1 MENIIQNEVTQA
13 IISRRSIRDFKP
25 DQISELQLKTII
37 NCGFHAPS
45 GMNCQGWYLS
55 VIQNKQLLDEIHQ
68 EHIRSLPPVEKLPPV
83 MQERLKNPDYN
94 VFFHAPTVIM
104 VSHAEKAGS
113 LNCGFLGQNMVLT
126 AQSLGL
132 GTCYLGGILQLL
144 LAPEGQPFLDQM
156 KIPDGYS
163 PCFLIAV
170 GQPNEQPAMR
180 ERDFTRYVMI

>member
-1 MENIIQNEVTQA
+1 MDTMIQNDVTKA
-13 IISRRSIRDFKP
+13 IASRRSVRDFKP
-25 DQISELQLKTII
+25 EQLTDAQLQTIL
-37 NCGFHAPS
+37 NCGFLAPS
-45 GMNCQGWYLS
+45 GMNCQGWFLS
-55 VIQNKQLLDEIHQ
+55 VIQNRQLLDAIHQ
-68 EHIRSLPPVEKLPPV
+68 EHIRSLPPVEQLPPV
-83 MQERLKNPDYN
+83 LQERLKNPHYD

-104 VSHAEKAGS
+104 VSYLEKMGP

-144 LAPEGQPFLDQM
+144 TAPEGKPYLDQM
-156 KIPDGYS
+156 QIPEGYA

-180 ERDFTRYVMI
+180 ERDFARYVVI